1 MNINHSRYHRHRFPA
16 VIIGHVIWFYHRFN
30 LSLRDI
36 EDLMAE
42 RGVIVSYETIYRWCA
57 NFGPEYARRV
67 RRRLGPGGDV
77 WHLDE
82 MVVSIQGKRHYLWRA
97 VD

>member
-1 MNINHSRYHRHRFPA
+1 MQPTRATYHRHRFPPQIISHA
-16 VIIGHVIWFYHRFN
+16 VWLYHRFS

-42 RGVIVSYETIYRWCA
+42 RGVILSYETIRRWCA
-57 NFGPEYARRV
+57 KFGPEYARRTK
-67 RRRLGPGGDV
+67 RRLGPRGDV

-82 MVVSIQGKRHYLWRA
+82 MVVTIQGERHYLWRA